1 MVNPPSQVKA
11 EIGILLTVYNGEQFI
26 AQCIESIQGQTVP
39 NWQLIVVDDRSTD
52 ATPDILADFAKRDS
66 RILLLKGA
74 HTGIAAAA
82 NLGLAEVSAPF
93 LARIDADDVALPN
106 RLQVQRDYLLAN
118 PRALAVGSY
127 VRLIDAQNKRLGLR
141 KAPTGSVEIA
151 ATLKT
156 RNCMCHPSSMIRTDA
171 MRMIGGYRSKF
182 KNSLDYDLWLRL
194 SEIGQISNQA
204 QELLLYRRHA
214 NQVSA
219 SANSHRQTLYSVGAA
234 IDHFFRRYGRIER
247 DSLIDESNNDDLA
260 NCLQEIYNL
269 ELSPA
274 DRSAVNRHAIRLLRY
289 AKFLSNDARHS
300 LVGAMLPNLSL
311 TERLKHHLYRALSA
325 R

>member
-1 MVNPPSQVKA
+1 MVNPPNQVKA

-26 AQCIESIQGQTVP
+26 AQCIESIQEQTVAD
-39 NWQLIVVDDRSTD
+39 WQLIVVDDRSTD
-52 ATPDILADFAKRDS
+52 ATPDILAGFAKRDS
-66 RILLLKGA
+66 RILLLKGT

-118 PRALAVGSY
+118 PEALAVGSY
-127 VRLIDAQNKRLGLR
+127 VRLIDAQNKKLGLR
-141 KAPTGSVEIA
+141 KAPTDSAEIA
-151 ATLKT
+151 VTLKT

-204 QELLLYRRHA
+204 LELLLYRRHP

-219 SANSHRQTLYSVGAA
+219 SANSYRQTLYSVGAA
-234 IDHFFRRYGRIER
+234 IDYFFRRHGIADRE
-247 DSLIDESNNDDLA
+247 SVIDEANNDNLSGCLLDIYRLALGPDDL
-260 NCLQEIYNL
+260 
-269 ELSPA
+269 
-274 DRSAVNRHAIRLLRY
+274 RAVNRHSIRLLRH
-289 AKFLSNDARHS
+289 ARALSKAARED
-300 LVGAMLPNLSL
+300 LVKVMLPNLSL